1 MIPAECD
8 YYRADS
14 VGEALDLLEA
24 HADRDPELIAGGH
37 GLVPDMKIGEASPGV
52 LVDIDGVEGEGLRS
66 IEADAEGLTVGALAR
81 HADVA
86 ESPILRENALVLAE
100 TAENVGDVQIRNRGT
115 LGGNLAEADPAAD
128 LPAAVLAADATLE
141 LASRDGERT
150 VPAGEFFHGNGET
163 ALESDEIITHV
174 RVPRGPGTEADC
186 RAEAGRKSGAYAKK
200 THPASGYAMV
210 GVAARVAVEGGV
222 VSDARV
228 AATGV
233 ADRATRLA
241 TVEERLAGQ
250 RADDE
255 ASIET
260 AAETAAESASEDLDS
275 ERLVGDA
282 YASGEFRAQLLS
294 AYARRALE
302 TALDRATGEGSPTE
316 GSTAEGLTD
325 EDSTG
330 GDRR

>member
-1 MIPAECD
+1 MIPADCD
-8 YYRADS
+8 YYRANS
-14 VGEALDLLEA
+14 VGEALDLLET
-24 HADRDPELIAGGH
+24 HADRNPELIAGGH
-37 GLVPDMKIGEASPGV
+37 GLVPDMKTGEATPDV
-52 LVDIDGVEGEGLRS
+52 LVDIDEIDGLRS
-66 IEADAEGLTVGALAR
+66 IEVDAEGVTVGALAR

-86 ESPILRENALVLAE
+86 DAPALCEHALVLAE
-100 TAENVGDVQIRNRGT
+100 TAENVGDVQVRNRGT

-128 LPAAVLAADATLE
+128 LPAAVLAADATL
-141 LASRDGERT
+141 AVRSREGERAI
-150 VPAGEFFHGNGET
+150 PAGEFFLGNGET
-163 ALESDEIITHV
+163 ALADDEIITHV
-174 RVPRGPGTEADC
+174 RVPRSGGT
-186 RAEAGRKSGAYAKK
+186 GAYAKK

-210 GVAARVAVEGGV
+210 GVAARVAVEDGV

-233 ADRATRLA
+233 ADHPTRLPA
-241 TVEERLAGQ
+241 VEDRLTGQ

-255 ASIET
+255 AAVET
-260 AAETAAESASEDLDS
+260 AVETAAESAAADLDS

-302 TALDRATGEGSPTE
+302 TALGRATAEHSPVE
-316 GSTAEGLTD
+316 GSTAGRSTG
-325 EDSTG
+325 EDSTTEERSTG